1 MLTRA
6 AGSCLPRA
14 PFPDGDRDVN
24 NPGSCCRKVTRV
36 QAIVCILRAIVWW
49 ALCGTERATEIG
61 GEIVAAERGVAQSMN
76 CPK

>member
-36 QAIVCILRAIVWW
+36 QAIVCNSLDTVIV
-49 ALCGTERATEIG
+49 E
-61 GEIVAAERGVAQSMN
+61 VAAPLPAKSSG
-76 CPK
+76 